1 MKKGNK
7 HKLRFSTEKNTRSLR
22 LRRFAVAF
30 SCFFILLASIS
41 FLLLLRHYDFDLSAI
56 ASHGDEEKTAEETTA
71 APAPEVEGIRNY
83 LLLCTADG
91 NNSIRFI
98 SVVTADLN
106 RKELS
111 IRPLDPTESVSVTGC
126 NGTFSQQLDY
136 GGTTQLV
143 LAVEKSSGI
152 TIDKYVRSTDSDF
165 KSIVNYVGGIEVNVE
180 KQIDIR
186 TPELTAVIA
195 KGPQTMTGDVL
206 LKYIRCFENNPQK
219 QAEIISDMIE
229 QKVTANHL
237 NKADIYYKK
246 IINLTESNISIVD
259 FADMKRSFRA
269 LLYDTDSISVSVNA
283 EG

>member
-7 HKLRFSTEKNTRSLR
+7 HKLRFSTEKSSRSLR
-22 LRRFAVAF
+22 FRRFAVAF
-30 SCFFILLASIS
+30 SCFFILLASVS
-41 FLLLLRHYDFDLSAI
+41 FFLLLRHYDFDLSAI
-56 ASHGDEEKTAEETTA
+56 ASHGDEEKTTEETPT
-71 APAPEVEGIRNY
+71 APAPEVEGVRNY
-83 LLLCTADG
+83 LLICTADG

-98 SVVTADLN
+98 SIVTADLD
-106 RKELS
+106 RKALN
-111 IRPLDPTESVSVTGC
+111 IRPLDPAEKVSVTGC

-136 GGTTQLV
+136 GGTAQLV
-143 LAVEKSSGI
+143 LAVEESSGI
-152 TIDKYVRSTDSDF
+152 VIDKYVRSTDSDF

-206 LKYIRCFENNPQK
+206 LKYIRCFENNPEK

-229 QKVTANHL
+229 QKVTVNHL
-237 NKADIYYKK
+237 NKADTYYKK

-259 FADMKRSFRA
+259 FEDMKRSFRA
-269 LLYDTDSISVSVNA
+269 LLYDTNSISVSVNT

>member
-22 LRRFAVAF
+22 FRRFAVAF

-56 ASHGDEEKTAEETTA
+56 ASHGDEEKTAEETTT
-71 APAPEVEGIRNY
+71 APAPEVEGVRNY
-83 LLLCTADG
+83 LLICTADRD
-91 NNSIRFI
+91 NSIRFVSI
-98 SVVTADLN
+98 VTADLN
-106 RKELS
+106 RKALN
-111 IRPLDPTESVSVTGC
+111 ILPLDPAEKVSVTGC

-136 GGTTQLV
+136 GGTAQLV

-206 LKYIRCFENNPQK
+206 LKYIRCFENNPEK

-229 QKVTANHL
+229 QKVTVNHL
-237 NKADIYYKK
+237 NKADTYYKK
-246 IINLTESNISIVD
+246 IINLAESNISIVD

-269 LLYDTDSISVSVNA
+269 LLYDTNSISVSVST